1 MSAEEEQKPE
11 INESNKTNE
20 ENNIN
25 DPETNNTNE
34 VNSTNSNETNSTT
47 EENNTK
53 IDYTKLDK
61 NELVQNNPFVKDLV
75 VKLDI
80 LKKGIVEQIKKT
92 NINATKIK
100 KLEEELA
107 NKNNEIKQLTQE
119 KNNNNNNTN
128 MTGQNNSNDKQLE
141 LALGSARE
149 EIRKL
154 NDQILSLKIEQ
165 ESNNKKMK
173 KTTEE
178 TDDLKKEYQ
187 MQIKLLSQAND
198 SLLKENK
205 SIKEEKLDLIKEIEK
220 LNIELKNQPLTPPPE
235 MVRERELLL
244 REKDILISEKDK
256 LINEKEHFEALLN
269 DNKKGKEE
277 ALQQLEE
284 STKKNEA
291 LTEENKTLKES
302 VKTLE
307 LNSGKM
313 ALKLTEYK
321 TGILTMNLRNQVF
334 HVKKAGLIQ
343 QIAHS
348 EIDIIFYRENF
359 GNFYMKIEDNKNN
372 VEIVNIL
379 DVESVKISDKKKNK
393 VDISYMYK
401 SKKINLSVLVHE
413 LVVDQFIDTYK
424 NFYQESMKSQ
434 NKVGL

>member
-1 MSAEEEQKPE
+1 MSTEEEQQSE
-11 INESNKTNE
+11 INDQNKTNE

-25 DPETNNTNE
+25 EPETNNTNE

-61 NELVQNNPFVKDLV
+61 NELVQNNPFVKDLL
-75 VKLDI
+75 VKFEV
-80 LKKGIVEQIKKT
+80 LKKGIVDERKKT
-92 NINATKIK
+92 NICVTKIK

-119 KNNNNNNTN
+119 KNNNNTK
-128 MTGQNNSNDKQLE
+128 TAGQSNANDKQLE

-165 ESNNKKMK
+165 ESNNNKMK

-256 LINEKEHFEALLN
+256 LISEKEHFEALLN

-291 LTEENKTLKES
+291 LTEENKKLKES

-307 LNSGKM
+307 SNSGKM

-359 GNFYMKIEDNKNN
+359 GNFYMKIEDSKNN

-401 SKKINLSVLVHE
+401 SKKINLSVLVNE
-413 LVVDQFIDTYK
+413 LVVDQFIDAYK
-424 NFYQESMKSQ
+424 NFYSESMKSQ
-434 NKVGL
+434 NKIGL

>member
-1 MSAEEEQKPE
+1 MSTEEEQKPE
-11 INESNKTNE
+11 INESTKTNG

-25 DPETNNTNE
+25 EPEANNTNE
-34 VNSTNSNETNSTT
+34 VNSTNSNETNSTN
-47 EENNTK
+47 EEINK

-61 NELVQNNPFVKDLV
+61 NELIQNNPFVKDLL
-75 VKLDI
+75 VKFEV
-80 LKKGIVEQIKKT
+80 LKKGIVDERKKT
-92 NINATKIK
+92 NICVSKIK

-107 NKNNEIKQLTQE
+107 SKNNEIKKLTQE
-119 KNNNNNNTN
+119 RINTN
-128 MTGQNNSNDKQLE
+128 IPGQINGNGKQLE
-141 LALGSARE
+141 LALSSSKE

-154 NDQILSLKIEQ
+154 NEQIISLKLERENI
-165 ESNNKKMK
+165 NNRMK

-198 SLLKENK
+198 ALLRENK
-205 SIKEEKLDLIKEIEK
+205 SMKEEKIDLIKEIEK

-244 REKDILISEKDK
+244 REKDILIAEKDK
-256 LINEKEHFEALLN
+256 LITEKEHFEALLN

-284 STKKNEA
+284 STKKNTE
-291 LTEENKTLKES
+291 LTEENNTLKES

-343 QIAHS
+343 HN

-359 GNFYMKIEDNKNN
+359 GNFYMRIDDKNN
-372 VEIVNIL
+372 TEIINIL
-379 DVESVKISDKKKNK
+379 DVESMKINDKKKNK

-401 SKKINLSVLVHE
+401 SKKINISVLVNE
-413 LVVDQFIDTYK
+413 FVVDQFIDAYK
-424 NFYQESMKSQ
+424 NFYSESMKSQ

>member
-1 MSAEEEQKPE
+1 MSTEEEQKPE
-11 INESNKTNE
+11 INESTKTNG
-20 ENNIN
+20 ENNVTE
-25 DPETNNTNE
+25 PEANNTNE
-34 VNSTNSNETNSTT
+34 VNSTNSNETNSTN
-47 EENNTK
+47 EENNK

-61 NELVQNNPFVKDLV
+61 NELIQNNPFVKDLL
-75 VKLDI
+75 VKFEV
-80 LKKGIVEQIKKT
+80 LKKGIVDERKKT
-92 NINATKIK
+92 NICYSKIK

-107 NKNNEIKQLTQE
+107 LKNNEIKKLTQE
-119 KNNNNNNTN
+119 KNNTN
-128 MTGQNNSNDKQLE
+128 IPGQINGNDQQLQ
-141 LALGSARE
+141 LDLSSSKE

-154 NDQILSLKIEQ
+154 NEQIISLKLERENI
-165 ESNNKKMK
+165 NNRMK

-198 SLLKENK
+198 TLLKENK
-205 SIKEEKLDLIKEIEK
+205 SMKEEKIDLIKEIEK
-220 LNIELKNQPLTPPPE
+220 LNIEIKNKPLTPPPE
-235 MVRERELLL
+235 MVKERELLL
-244 REKDILISEKDK
+244 REKDILIAEKDK
-256 LINEKEHFEALLN
+256 LMAEKEHFEALLN

-284 STKKNEA
+284 STKKNTE
-291 LTEENKTLKES
+291 LTQENDTLKES

-343 QIAHS
+343 HN

-359 GNFYMKIEDNKNN
+359 GNFYMRIDDKNN
-372 VEIVNIL
+372 SEIINIL
-379 DVESVKISDKKKNK
+379 DVESMKINDKKKNK

-401 SKKINLSVLVHE
+401 SKKINMSVLVNE
-413 LVVDQFIDTYK
+413 LVVDQFIDAYK
-424 NFYQESMKSQ
+424 NFYSESMKSQ

>member
-1 MSAEEEQKPE
+1 M
-11 INESNKTNE
+11 
-20 ENNIN
+20 
-25 DPETNNTNE
+25 
-34 VNSTNSNETNSTT
+34 
-47 EENNTK
+47 
-53 IDYTKLDK
+53 
-61 NELVQNNPFVKDLV
+61 KDLL
-75 VKLDI
+75 VKFEI
-80 LKKGIVEQIKKT
+80 LKKGIVDERKKT
-92 NINATKIK
+92 NIYVTKIK

-256 LINEKEHFEALLN
+256 LINEKEHFEALLK

-413 LVVDQFIDTYK
+413 LVVDLFIDTYK

>member
-25 DPETNNTNE
+25 EPETNNTNE

-61 NELVQNNPFVKDLV
+61 NELVQNNPFVKDLL
-75 VKLDI
+75 VKFEI
-80 LKKGIVEQIKKT
+80 LKKGIVEERKKT
-92 NINATKIK
+92 NTREIKIK

-107 NKNNEIKQLTQE
+107 NKDNEIKQLTQE
-119 KNNNNNNTN
+119 KNNNNNNNTN
-128 MTGQNNSNDKQLE
+128 ITGQNNSNDKQLE

-379 DVESVKISDKKKNK
+379 DVESVKISDKKK
-393 VDISYMYK
+393 I
-401 SKKINLSVLVHE
+401 
-413 LVVDQFIDTYK
+413 F
-424 NFYQESMKSQ
+424 
-434 NKVGL
+434 

>member
-11 INESNKTNE
+11 INEPNKTNE

-25 DPETNNTNE
+25 EPEANNTNE

-47 EENNTK
+47 EENNNTK

-61 NELVQNNPFVKDLV
+61 NELVQNNPFVKDLL
-75 VKLDI
+75 VKFEV
-80 LKKGIVEQIKKT
+80 LKKGIVDERKKT
-92 NINATKIK
+92 NICVTKIK

-107 NKNNEIKQLTQE
+107 NKNNEIKKLTQE
-119 KNNNNNNTN
+119 RNNINISGQSNGNN
-128 MTGQNNSNDKQLE
+128 KQLE
-141 LALGSARE
+141 LALSSARE

-154 NDQILSLKIEQ
+154 NDQVLSLKIEQ
-165 ESNNKKMK
+165 ESNNKKMR

-187 MQIKLLSQAND
+187 TQIKLLSQAND
-198 SLLKENK
+198 GLLKENK
-205 SIKEEKLDLIKEIEK
+205 SMKEEKLDLIKEIEN

-235 MVRERELLL
+235 MVRERELLI
-244 REKDILISEKDK
+244 REKDILIAEKDK
-256 LINEKEHFEALLN
+256 IISEKEHFEALLN

-284 STKKNEA
+284 ATKKNEA

-343 QIAHS
+343 QIQHS

-379 DVESVKISDKKKNK
+379 DVESMKISDKKKNK

-401 SKKINLSVLVHE
+401 SKKINMSVLVHE
-413 LVVDQFIDTYK
+413 LVVDQFIDAYK

>member
-25 DPETNNTNE
+25 EPETNNTNE

-61 NELVQNNPFVKDLV
+61 NELVQNNPFVKDLL
-75 VKLDI
+75 VKFEV
-80 LKKGIVEQIKKT
+80 LKKGIVDERKKT
-92 NINATKIK
+92 NICVTKIK

-119 KNNNNNNTN
+119 KNNNNTK
-128 MTGQNNSNDKQLE
+128 TAGQSNANDKQLE

-165 ESNNKKMK
+165 ESNNNKMK

-256 LINEKEHFEALLN
+256 LISEKEHFEALLN

-291 LTEENKTLKES
+291 LTEENKKLKES

-307 LNSGKM
+307 SNSGKM

-348 EIDIIFYRENF
+348 EIDIIFYRENV

-401 SKKINLSVLVHE
+401 SKKINLSVLVNE
-413 LVVDQFIDTYK
+413 LVVDQFIDAYK
-424 NFYQESMKSQ
+424 NFYSESMKSQ
-434 NKVGL
+434 NKIGL

>member
-25 DPETNNTNE
+25 EPETNNTNE

-47 EENNTK
+47 EDNNTK

-61 NELVQNNPFVKDLV
+61 NELVQNNPFVKDLL
-75 VKLDI
+75 VKFEV
-80 LKKGIVEQIKKT
+80 LKKGIVDERKKT
-92 NINATKIK
+92 NICVTKIK

-119 KNNNNNNTN
+119 KNNNNTK
-128 MTGQNNSNDKQLE
+128 TAGQSNANDKQLE

-165 ESNNKKMK
+165 ESNNNKMK

-256 LINEKEHFEALLN
+256 LISEKEHFEALLN

-291 LTEENKTLKES
+291 LTEENKKLKES

-307 LNSGKM
+307 SNSGKM

-401 SKKINLSVLVHE
+401 SKKINLSVLVNE
-413 LVVDQFIDTYK
+413 LVVDQFIDAYK
-424 NFYQESMKSQ
+424 NFYSESMKSQ
-434 NKVGL
+434 NKIGL

>member
-11 INESNKTNE
+11 INEPNKTNE

-25 DPETNNTNE
+25 EPETNNANE

-53 IDYTKLDK
+53 IDYAKLDK
-61 NELVQNNPFVKDLV
+61 NELIQNNPFVKDLL
-75 VKLDI
+75 VKFEV
-80 LKKGIVEQIKKT
+80 LKKGIVDERKKT
-92 NINATKIK
+92 NICVTKIK

-119 KNNNNNNTN
+119 KNNNNTN
-128 MTGQNNSNDKQLE
+128 MTGQSNANDKQLE

-165 ESNNKKMK
+165 ESNKKKMK

-235 MVRERELLL
+235 MVKERELLL

-284 STKKNEA
+284 STKKNET
-291 LTEENKTLKES
+291 LIEENKKLKEN

-307 LNSGKM
+307 SNSTKM

>member
-1 MSAEEEQKPE
+1 MSTEEEQKPE
-11 INESNKTNE
+11 INESTKTNG
-20 ENNIN
+20 ENNVTE
-25 DPETNNTNE
+25 PEANNTNE

-61 NELVQNNPFVKDLV
+61 NELIQNNPFVKDLL
-75 VKLDI
+75 VKFEV
-80 LKKGIVEQIKKT
+80 LKKGIVDERKKT
-92 NINATKIK
+92 NICYSKIK
-100 KLEEELA
+100 KLEEELVL
-107 NKNNEIKQLTQE
+107 KNNEIKKLTQE
-119 KNNNNNNTN
+119 KNNTN
-128 MTGQNNSNDKQLE
+128 IPGQINGNDQQLQ
-141 LALGSARE
+141 LDLSSSKE

-154 NDQILSLKIEQ
+154 NEQIISLKLERENI
-165 ESNNKKMK
+165 NNRMK

-198 SLLKENK
+198 TLLKENK
-205 SIKEEKLDLIKEIEK
+205 SMKEEKIDLIKEIEK
-220 LNIELKNQPLTPPPE
+220 LNIEIKNKPLTPPPE
-235 MVRERELLL
+235 MVKERELLL
-244 REKDILISEKDK
+244 REKDILIAEKDK
-256 LINEKEHFEALLN
+256 LMAEKEHFEALLN

-284 STKKNEA
+284 STKKNTE
-291 LTEENKTLKES
+291 LTQENDTLKES

-343 QIAHS
+343 HN

-359 GNFYMKIEDNKNN
+359 GNFYMRIDDKNN
-372 VEIVNIL
+372 SEIINIL
-379 DVESVKISDKKKNK
+379 DVESMKINDKKKNK

-401 SKKINLSVLVHE
+401 SKKINMSVLVNE
-413 LVVDQFIDTYK
+413 LVVDQFIDAYK
-424 NFYQESMKSQ
+424 NFYSESMKSQ

>member
-1 MSAEEEQKPE
+1 MSTEEEQKPE
-11 INESNKTNE
+11 INESTKTNG
-20 ENNIN
+20 ENNITE
-25 DPETNNTNE
+25 PEANNTNE
-34 VNSTNSNETNSTT
+34 VNSTNSNETNSTN
-47 EENNTK
+47 EENNK

-61 NELVQNNPFVKDLV
+61 NELIQNNPFVKDLL
-75 VKLDI
+75 VKFEV
-80 LKKGIVEQIKKT
+80 LKKGIVDERKKT
-92 NINATKIK
+92 NICYSKIK

-107 NKNNEIKQLTQE
+107 LKNNEIKKLTQE
-119 KNNNNNNTN
+119 KNNTN
-128 MTGQNNSNDKQLE
+128 IPGQINGNDQQLQ
-141 LALGSARE
+141 LDLSSSKE

-154 NDQILSLKIEQ
+154 NEQIISLKLERENI
-165 ESNNKKMK
+165 NNRMK

-198 SLLKENK
+198 TLLKENK
-205 SIKEEKLDLIKEIEK
+205 SMKEEKIDLIKEIEN
-220 LNIELKNQPLTPPPE
+220 LNIEIKNKPLTPPPE
-235 MVRERELLL
+235 MVKERELLL
-244 REKDILISEKDK
+244 REKDILIAEKDK
-256 LINEKEHFEALLN
+256 LMAEKEHFEALLN

-284 STKKNEA
+284 STKKNTE
-291 LTEENKTLKES
+291 LTEENNTLKES

-343 QIAHS
+343 HN

-359 GNFYMKIEDNKNN
+359 GNFYMRIDDKNN
-372 VEIVNIL
+372 TEIINIL
-379 DVESVKISDKKKNK
+379 DVESMKINDKKKNK

-401 SKKINLSVLVHE
+401 SKKINMSVLVNE
-413 LVVDQFIDTYK
+413 LVVDQFIDAYK
-424 NFYQESMKSQ
+424 NFYSESMKSQ

>member
-1 MSAEEEQKPE
+1 
-11 INESNKTNE
+11 
-20 ENNIN
+20 
-25 DPETNNTNE
+25 
-34 VNSTNSNETNSTT
+34 
-47 EENNTK
+47 
-53 IDYTKLDK
+53 
-61 NELVQNNPFVKDLV
+61 
-75 VKLDI
+75 
-80 LKKGIVEQIKKT
+80 
-92 NINATKIK
+92 
-100 KLEEELA
+100 
-107 NKNNEIKQLTQE
+107 
-119 KNNNNNNTN
+119 
-128 MTGQNNSNDKQLE
+128 
-141 LALGSARE
+141 
-149 EIRKL
+149 
-154 NDQILSLKIEQ
+154 
-165 ESNNKKMK
+165 
-173 KTTEE
+173 
-178 TDDLKKEYQ
+178 

-256 LINEKEHFEALLN
+256 LISEKEHFEALLN

-291 LTEENKTLKES
+291 LTEENKKLKES

-307 LNSGKM
+307 SNSGKM

-401 SKKINLSVLVHE
+401 SKKINLSVLVNE
-413 LVVDQFIDTYK
+413 LVVDQFIDAYK
-424 NFYQESMKSQ
+424 NFYSESMKSQ
-434 NKVGL
+434 NKIGL

>member
-1 MSAEEEQKPE
+1 MSTEEEQKPE
-11 INESNKTNE
+11 INESTKTNG
-20 ENNIN
+20 ENNVTE
-25 DPETNNTNE
+25 PEANNTNE
-34 VNSTNSNETNSTT
+34 VNSTNSNETNSTN
-47 EENNTK
+47 EEINK

-61 NELVQNNPFVKDLV
+61 NELIQNNPFVKDLL
-75 VKLDI
+75 VKFEV
-80 LKKGIVEQIKKT
+80 LKKGIVDERKKT
-92 NINATKIK
+92 NICVSKIK

-107 NKNNEIKQLTQE
+107 SKNNEIKKLTQE
-119 KNNNNNNTN
+119 RINTN
-128 MTGQNNSNDKQLE
+128 IPGQINGNGKQLE
-141 LALGSARE
+141 LALSSSKE

-154 NDQILSLKIEQ
+154 NEQIISLKLERENI
-165 ESNNKKMK
+165 NNRMK

-198 SLLKENK
+198 TLLKENK
-205 SIKEEKLDLIKEIEK
+205 SMKEEKIDLIKEIEN
-220 LNIELKNQPLTPPPE
+220 LNIEIKNKPLTPPPE
-235 MVRERELLL
+235 MVKERELLL
-244 REKDILISEKDK
+244 REKDILIAEKDK
-256 LINEKEHFEALLN
+256 LMAEKEHFEALLN

-284 STKKNEA
+284 STKKNTE
-291 LTEENKTLKES
+291 LTQENDTLKES

-343 QIAHS
+343 HN

-359 GNFYMKIEDNKNN
+359 GNFYMRIDDKNN
-372 VEIVNIL
+372 TEIINIL
-379 DVESVKISDKKKNK
+379 DVESMKINDKKKNK

-401 SKKINLSVLVHE
+401 SKKINMSVLVNE
-413 LVVDQFIDTYK
+413 LVVDQFIDAYK
-424 NFYQESMKSQ
+424 NFYSESMKSQ

>member
-11 INESNKTNE
+11 INESNKPNE

-25 DPETNNTNE
+25 EPETNNTNE

-53 IDYTKLDK
+53 IDYAKLDK
-61 NELVQNNPFVKDLV
+61 NELIQNNPFVKDLL
-75 VKLDI
+75 VKFEV
-80 LKKGIVEQIKKT
+80 LKKGIVDERKKT
-92 NINATKIK
+92 NICVTKIK

-119 KNNNNNNTN
+119 KNNNNTN
-128 MTGQNNSNDKQLE
+128 MTGQSNANDKQLE

-165 ESNNKKMK
+165 ESNKKKMK

-235 MVRERELLL
+235 MVKERELLL

-284 STKKNEA
+284 STKKNET
-291 LTEENKTLKES
+291 LIEENKKLKEN

-307 LNSGKM
+307 SNSTKM